1 MFVDTARPFHVVRAV
16 ATAKLGAFKQGQ
28 PQMPRGIEFSLAHR
42 SVHRNLFTR
51 MDAELEKLVEAGKLT
66 ARQADQLQE
75 LKPGTF
81 CLHKSWGFGRVAE
94 WNLLLNQIM
103 IDFPGKKAHAMQLS
117 YAAENLTIIPP
128 QHFLAKK
135 ANDLAGIKDLVKKDP
150 AALVR
155 NILESLGGAA
165 TVTQISQLML
175 GDIFSEPE
183 WKRWWDSTKK
193 LLNKEGYFL
202 IPTKKNEPIQLRGE
216 KVSRADELVTFF
228 NQARQPKEQAAAL
241 DQIIK
246 FHSEFEKPEAQLQ
259 PIVARI
265 EEAAARNQRLNAA
278 LTFELVMGRDDL
290 VARCPKLQSTNPEL
304 TLTRLI
310 SEEQARLITILPKL
324 PAAKERRVLQA
335 LPAALGTDWTTRAL
349 QLLQS
354 NHARAVS
361 QIPRVFTENGRQD
374 ELRAFLERGI
384 RDHSLTSEIL
394 VWLCKERSGE
404 WRSLI
409 MPDLLAAILS
419 ALERDQHNEN
429 SRGSKLRDLLLDDR
443 ELIPDMFEGAEL
455 AVARDS
461 MRRLMLTP
469 VFDELTKRSLLARII
484 KLYPELESV
493 ITGEQKEEKSEAL
506 IVSWSSLDKRKA
518 EYEELVNKKI
528 PENSKEIGVARSYG
542 DLREN
547 FEFKAAK
554 EMQAVLMRRKSELE
568 TALHNARGTAFESPD
583 TSQVSIGTIVGLRDS
598 DSGKEETYT
607 VLGAWDGD
615 PDRGIISYQT
625 AIGQALL
632 GHKLGE
638 IVTLSDDD
646 ETRRF
651 AIISIDPAPVDVT
664 PPDPSLTEVA
674 EPVAAE

>member
-1 MFVDTARPFHVVRAV
+1 
-16 ATAKLGAFKQGQ
+16 
-28 PQMPRGIEFSLAHR
+28 
-42 SVHRNLFTR
+42 

-66 ARQADQLQE
+66 ARQGDQLQE

-94 WNLLLNQIM
+94 WNLLLNQVL
-103 IDFPGKKAHAMQLS
+103 IDFPAKKAHPMQLS
-117 YAAENLTIIPP
+117 YAAENLTVIPP
-128 QHFLAKK
+128 AHFLAKK
-135 ANDLAGIKDLVKKDP
+135 AIDLPGVKELIKKDP
-150 AALVR
+150 VALMR
-155 NILESLGGAA
+155 NILESLGGSA
-165 TVTQISQLML
+165 TVTQISQLVL
-175 GDIFSEPE
+175 GDIFTEPE

-193 LLNKEGYFL
+193 LLNKEGYFSV
-202 IPTKKNEPIQLRGE
+202 PTKKSEPIQLRGE
-216 KVSRADELVTFF
+216 KVSRADELIKFF
-228 NQARQPKEQAAAL
+228 NQTRQPKEQVAAL
-241 DQIIK
+241 EQIIK
-246 FHSEFEKPEAQLQ
+246 FHHEFERPETQLQ
-259 PIVARI
+259 PIVAAI
-265 EEAAARNQRLNAA
+265 ENVAARNQRLNAP
-278 LTFELVMGRDDL
+278 LTFELVVGRDDL
-290 VARCPKLQSTNPEL
+290 LARCPALKTTNLSL

-310 SEEQARLITILPKL
+310 EDEQARLGAILPKL

-335 LPAALGTDWTTRAL
+335 LPAALGPAWTTRGL
-349 QLLQS
+349 QLMLG
-354 NHARAVS
+354 NHARAVM
-361 QIPRVFTENGRQD
+361 QLPRVFTDEGRQD

-384 RDHSLTSEIL
+384 RDHSVTSEIL
-394 VWLCKERSGE
+394 TWLCKERDGE
-404 WRSLI
+404 WRPLI
-409 MPDLLAAILS
+409 MPDLLGAILS

-443 ELIPDMFEGAEL
+443 ELIPDMFQGAEL
-455 AVARDS
+455 GVARDA

-484 KLYPELESV
+484 KLYPALESV
-493 ITGEQKEEKSEAL
+493 ITGEQKEEKREGL
-506 IVSWSSLDKRKA
+506 VVSWSSLDKRKA

-583 TSQVSIGTIVGLRDS
+583 TSQVSIGTIVVLRDS

-638 IVTLSDDD
+638 VVTLSDED

-651 AIISIDPAPVDVT
+651 AIISIKPAPVDVT
-664 PPDPSLTEVA
+664 PPDPSPVEIEA
-674 EPVAAE
+674 EPVAAR

>member
-1 MFVDTARPFHVVRAV
+1 
-16 ATAKLGAFKQGQ
+16 
-28 PQMPRGIEFSLAHR
+28 
-42 SVHRNLFTR
+42 

>member
-1 MFVDTARPFHVVRAV
+1 
-16 ATAKLGAFKQGQ
+16 
-28 PQMPRGIEFSLAHR
+28 
-42 SVHRNLFTR
+42 
-51 MDAELEKLVEAGKLT
+51 MDAEIEKLVESGKLT
-66 ARQADQLQE
+66 ARQADQLE
-75 LKPGTF
+75 KLTPGTF

-94 WNLLLNQIM
+94 WNLLLNQIL
-103 IDFPGKKAHAMQLS
+103 IDFPGKKAHPMQLS
-117 YAAENLTIIPP
+117 YAAENLMVIPP
-128 QHFLAKK
+128 EHFLAKK
-135 ANDLAGIKDLVKKDP
+135 ANDLKGVKELIKKDP
-150 AALVR
+150 TALMR
-155 NILESLGGAA
+155 NILESLGGSA

-175 GDIFSEPE
+175 GDIFTEPE

-202 IPTKKNEPIQLRGE
+202 IPTKKSEPIQLRGE
-216 KVSRADELVTFF
+216 KVSRADELITFF

-246 FHSEFEKPEAQLQ
+246 FHSEFEKPETQLQ
-259 PIVARI
+259 PIIATI
-265 EEAAARNQRLNAA
+265 EEAAARNQRLNPA
-278 LTFELVMGRDDL
+278 LVFELIMARDDL
-290 VARCPKLQSTNPEL
+290 LERCPKLKTTNPDL
-304 TLTRLI
+304 TLNKLI
-310 SEEQARLITILPKL
+310 ADEETRLITILPKI

-335 LPAALGTDWTTRAL
+335 LPAALGPDWTTRGL
-349 QLLQS
+349 QMMQS
-354 NHARAVS
+354 NHARAVM
-361 QIPRVFTENGRQD
+361 QLPRVFADAGRQD
-374 ELRAFLERGI
+374 ELRAFLQRGI
-384 RDHSLTSEIL
+384 REHSVTSETL
-394 VWLCKERSGE
+394 VWLCRERTGE
-404 WRSLI
+404 WRDLV
-409 MPDLLAAILS
+409 MPDLLGAILS

-443 ELIPDMFEGAEL
+443 ELIPDMFTGAEPG
-455 AVARDS
+455 VARDA

-493 ITGEQKEEKSEAL
+493 ITGEQKEEKSAAL
-506 IVSWSSLDKRKA
+506 VVSWSSLDKRKA

-568 TALHNARGTAFESPD
+568 AALHNARGTAFESPD
-583 TSQVSIGTIVGLRDS
+583 TSQVSIGTIVTLRDS
-598 DSGKEETYT
+598 DSGKEEVYT

-632 GHKLGE
+632 GHKTGE
-638 IVTLSDDD
+638 VVTLTDH
-646 ETRRF
+646 EATRKF
-651 AIISIDPAPVDVT
+651 AIISIEPAPVDVT
-664 PPDPSLTEVA
+664 PPDPSLVEVS

>member
-1 MFVDTARPFHVVRAV
+1 META
-16 ATAKLGAFKQGQ
+16 
-28 PQMPRGIEFSLAHR
+28 
-42 SVHRNLFTR
+42 
-51 MDAELEKLVEAGKLT
+51 LEKLVESGKLT
-66 ARQADQLQE
+66 ARQADQLE
-75 LKPGTF
+75 KLAPGTF
-81 CLHKSWGFGRVAE
+81 CLHKSWGFGRVGE
-94 WNLLLNQIM
+94 WNLLLNQIL

-117 YAAENLTIIPP
+117 YAAENLMVIPP
-128 QHFLAKK
+128 EHFLAKK
-135 ANDLAGIKDLVKKDP
+135 ANDLKGIKELVKKDP
-150 AALVR
+150 TALMR
-155 NILESLGGAA
+155 NVLESLGGSA

-202 IPTKKNEPIQLRGE
+202 IPTKKSEPIQLRGE
-216 KVSRADELVTFF
+216 KVSRANELITFF
-228 NQARQPKEQAAAL
+228 DQARQPKEQAAAL

-259 PIVARI
+259 PIIATI
-265 EEAAARNQRLNAA
+265 EEAAARNQRLNPA
-278 LTFELVMGRDDL
+278 LVFELVMARDDL
-290 VARCPKLQSTNPEL
+290 LERSPKLKTTNPDL
-304 TLTRLI
+304 TLHKLI
-310 SEEQARLITILPKL
+310 ADEETRLITILPKI
-324 PAAKERRVLQA
+324 PAAKERRVLQQ
-335 LPAALGTDWTTRAL
+335 LPMALGEGWTTRAL
-349 QLLQS
+349 QMMQS
-354 NHARAVS
+354 NHARAVL
-361 QIPRVFTENGRQD
+361 QLPRVFAEAGRQD
-374 ELRAFLERGI
+374 ELRAFLQRGI
-384 RDHSLTSEIL
+384 REHSVTSETL

-404 WRSLI
+404 WRDLI
-409 MPDLLAAILS
+409 TPDLLGAILS

-443 ELIPDMFEGAEL
+443 ELIPDMFVGAEPG
-455 AVARDS
+455 VARDA

-484 KLYPELESV
+484 KLYPQLESV
-493 ITGEQKEEKSEAL
+493 ITGEQKEEKSVAL
-506 IVSWSSLDKRKA
+506 VVSWSSLDKRKA

-583 TSQVSIGTIVGLRDS
+583 TSQVSIGTIVTLRDS
-598 DSGKEETYT
+598 DSGKEEVYT

-625 AIGQALL
+625 AIGQSLL
-632 GHKLGE
+632 GHKIGE
-638 IVTLSDDD
+638 VVTLNDNE

-651 AIISIDPAPVDVT
+651 AIISIEPAPVDVT
-664 PPDPSLTEVA
+664 PPDPSLTEIEA
-674 EPVAAE
+674 QPVAAE